1 MAREWS
7 PLSVNFEQFEM
18 FSFRKELQFLA
29 ISLRQLSVMEVWER
43 LR

>member
-1 MAREWS
+1 M
-7 PLSVNFEQFEM
+7 NFEQFEM
-18 FSFRKELQFLA
+18 LSFRNELQFLA